1 MTVLFNEDKQ
11 EKQIELLRINEEEDL
26 AKTLAA
32 TKYNIPYIDLTK
44 VVIENDALKTVPED
58 EAREIEV
65 APFNI
70 AAKKVLI
77 AVHAPERMEVLNLKK
92 TLERKGYK
100 VIYFMA
106 SKKSLEKVWDRYQ
119 EVSQAEKLKAGSLSI
134 SGETLLKT
142 AEKIKRLD
150 DIEKEVQNISDTTS
164 THKVSKIIE
173 VIFAGA
179 IALKASDVH
188 IEPEEDHVQVRIR
201 LDGILHEVLK
211 LDQKTYNLIN
221 SRIKLVSGLK
231 LSKNQAQDGRFSIW
245 LNEYEVS
252 MRTSVIPGAYGEGI
266 VMRLLNPQS
275 IMVPMEELGIEKKLF
290 NIIEREIEKPNGL
303 IIITG
308 PTGSGKTTS
317 LYTFLQRIYSP
328 EIKILTIENP
338 IEYHLEGIT
347 QTQTDHK
354 KGYGFLEGLRSA
366 LRQDPDVIM
375 IGEIRD
381 GETAKIAVESSLT
394 GHMVFSTLHTNN
406 AAGAVPRLIDLGVN
420 PKILASALSLSIA
433 QRLVRKLCVHCK
445 QKRDVTEEEKEI
457 IKKILNNASE
467 LGKDLAS
474 YGVRVDQK
482 IELWKP
488 VGCEKCNNI
497 GYKGR
502 LGIFEAIISD
512 DSIIDIMPMNPSE
525 DEIKEIASKQGILD
539 MKEDGVVKA
548 VAGITTLEEVKK
560 AVDIYEEVKVKKEE

>member
-1 MTVLFNEDKQ
+1 MSVLFNEDKQ
-11 EKQIELLRINEEEDL
+11 QKQIDLLRMNEEEDL
-26 AKTLAA
+26 AKTLAS
-32 TKYNIPYIDLTK
+32 TKYNVPYIDLTK
-44 VVIENDALKTVPED
+44 VVIENDALKTVPEQ

-70 AAKKVLI
+70 AGKKVLI

-106 SKKSLEKVWDRYQ
+106 SKKSLEKVWERYE

-134 SGETLLKT
+134 SGDTLLKT
-142 AEKIKRLD
+142 AERIKQLE
-150 DIEKEVQNISDTTS
+150 DIEKEVKNISDTTT

-188 IEPEEDHVQVRIR
+188 IEPEEDGVQIRIR
-201 LDGILHEVLK
+201 LDGILHEVLNI
-211 LDQKTYNLIN
+211 DEKTYNLIN
-221 SRIKLVSGLK
+221 SRIKLISGLK

-266 VMRLLNPQS
+266 VMRILNPQS
-275 IMVPMEELGIEKKLF
+275 IMVPMEALGIEKKLF
-290 NIIEREIEKPNGL
+290 DIIEREISKPNGL

-338 IEYHLEGIT
+338 IEYHLDGIT

-433 QRLVRKLCVHCK
+433 QRLVRKLCPHCK
-445 QKRDVTEEEKEI
+445 QKREVTKEENEI
-457 IKKILNNASE
+457 IGKVLKTAE
-467 LGKDLAS
+467 RLGKDLAS
-474 YGVRVDQK
+474 YGVKADQK

-488 VGCEKCNNI
+488 VGCAKCNNI

-502 LGIFEAIISD
+502 IGIFEAILSD
-512 DSIIDIMPMNPSE
+512 DAIIDSMPMNPSE
-525 DEIKEIASKQGILD
+525 DEIKTIASAQGILD
-539 MKEDGVVKA
+539 MKEDGLVKA
-548 VAGITTLEEVKK
+548 VSGITTIEEVKK
-560 AVDIYEEVKVKKEE
+560 AVDIYEEVKLKE

>member
-1 MTVLFNEDKQ
+1 MSVSFDD
-11 EKQIELLRINEEEDL
+11 EKQQKQVEILRIAEEEDL
-26 AKTLAA
+26 AKTLAT

-44 VVIENDALKTVPED
+44 VVIENEALNAVDEE
-58 EAREIEV
+58 EAREFEV

-70 AAKKVLI
+70 SGKKILI
-77 AVHAPERMEVLNLKK
+77 AVHAPERLEVKNLKK
-92 TLERKGYK
+92 TLENKGYK

-106 SKKSLEKVWDRYQ
+106 SKKSLEKVWERYE
-119 EVSQAEKLKAGSLSI
+119 EVSKAEKLKAGSLSI

-142 AEKIKRLD
+142 AEKIKTLED
-150 DIEKEVQNISDTTS
+150 MEKEVKSISDTTS
-164 THKVSKIIE
+164 THKISKIIE
-173 VIFAGA
+173 IIFAGA

-188 IEPEEDHVQVRIR
+188 IEPQEGYIQVRIR
-201 LDGILHEVLK
+201 LDGILHEALRI
-211 LDQKTYNLIN
+211 DERTYSLIN
-221 SRIKLVSGLK
+221 SRLKLISGLK

-266 VMRLLNPQS
+266 VMRILNPQS

-290 NIIEREIEKPNGL
+290 KIIEKEIEKPNGL

-317 LYTFLQRIYSP
+317 LYTFLQRIYST

-375 IGEIRD
+375 VGEIRD

-406 AAGAVPRLIDLGVN
+406 AAGTIPRLIDLGVN

-433 QRLVRKLCVHCK
+433 QRLVRKLCPHCK
-445 QKRDVTEEEKEI
+445 QKREVSPEEKEI
-457 IKKILNNASE
+457 IRKVLKGAESY
-467 LGKDLAS
+467 GKDLAS
-474 YGVRVDQK
+474 YGVSADQK

-488 VGCEKCNNI
+488 VGCDKCHNI

-502 LGIFEAIISD
+502 LGIFEAILAD
-512 DSIIDIMPMNPSE
+512 DKIIDIMPNNPSE
-525 DEIKEIASKQGILD
+525 DEIKAIAKNQGILD
-539 MKEDGVVKA
+539 MKEDGLVKA
-548 VAGITTLEEVKK
+548 VAGITSIEEVKK
-560 AVDIYEEVKVKKEE
+560 AVDIYEDED

>member
-1 MTVLFNEDKQ
+1 
-11 EKQIELLRINEEEDL
+11 
-26 AKTLAA
+26 
-32 TKYNIPYIDLTK
+32 
-44 VVIENDALKTVPED
+44 
-58 EAREIEV
+58 
-65 APFNI
+65 
-70 AAKKVLI
+70 
-77 AVHAPERMEVLNLKK
+77 
-92 TLERKGYK
+92 
-100 VIYFMA
+100 
-106 SKKSLEKVWDRYQ
+106 
-119 EVSQAEKLKAGSLSI
+119 
-134 SGETLLKT
+134 
-142 AEKIKRLD
+142 
-150 DIEKEVQNISDTTS
+150 
-164 THKVSKIIE
+164 
-173 VIFAGA
+173 
-179 IALKASDVH
+179 
-188 IEPEEDHVQVRIR
+188 
-201 LDGILHEVLK
+201 
-211 LDQKTYNLIN
+211 
-221 SRIKLVSGLK
+221 
-231 LSKNQAQDGRFSIW
+231 
-245 LNEYEVS
+245 
-252 MRTSVIPGAYGEGI
+252 
-266 VMRLLNPQS
+266 
-275 IMVPMEELGIEKKLF
+275 MVPMEELCIEKKLF
-290 NIIEREIEKPNGL
+290 KIIEREIEKPNGL

-445 QKRDVTEEEKEI
+445 QKREVTKEEEEI
-457 IKKILNNASE
+457 VRKILVEAE
-467 LGKDLAS
+467 KLGKDLAS
-474 YGVRVDQK
+474 YGVKSDQK

-502 LGIFEAIISD
+502 IGIYEAILSD
-512 DSIIDIMPMNPSE
+512 DAIIDIMPMNPSE
-525 DEIKEIASKQGILD
+525 DEIKAIANKQGILD
-539 MKEDGVVKA
+539 MKEDGLVKA
-548 VAGITTLEEVKK
+548 VAGITTIEEVKK
-560 AVDIYEEVKVKKEE
+560 AVDIYEEVKVVKED

>member
-1 MTVLFNEDKQ
+1 MSPLFDDEKQ
-11 EKQIELLRINEEEDL
+11 EKQVEILRMKEEGDL
-26 AKTLAA
+26 AKTLAS
-32 TKYNIPYIDLTK
+32 TKYHVPYIDLTK
-44 VVIENDALKTVPED
+44 VVIENEALKTVEEN

-65 APFNI
+65 GPFNI
-70 AAKKVLI
+70 SGKKVLI

-92 TLERKGYK
+92 TLERKGYQ
-100 VIYFMA
+100 VIFFMA
-106 SKKSLEKVWDRYQ
+106 SKKSLEKVWERYE
-119 EVSQAEKLKAGSLSI
+119 EVSNAEKIKSGSLSI

-142 AEKIKRLD
+142 AEKIKKLD
-150 DIEKEVQNISDTTS
+150 DIEKSVQNIKDTTS

-173 VIFAGA
+173 IIFAGA

-188 IEPEEDHVQVRIR
+188 IEPQEDHVQVRIR
-201 LDGILHEVLK
+201 LDGIMHEVLK
-211 LDQKTYNLIN
+211 LDEKIYNFIN
-221 SRIKLVSGLK
+221 SRIKLISGLK

-266 VMRLLNPQS
+266 VMRILNPQS
-275 IMVPMEELGIEKKLF
+275 IMVEMEQLGIEKKLF
-290 NIIEREIEKPNGL
+290 KIIEKEISKPNGL

-338 IEYHLEGIT
+338 IEYHLQGIT
-347 QTQTDHK
+347 QTQTNHK

-394 GHMVFSTLHTNN
+394 GHLVFSTLHTNN

-445 QKRDVTEEEKEI
+445 TPRPVEKDEEEI
-457 IKKILNNASE
+457 IRKILKNADS

-474 YGVRVDQK
+474 YGVKSDQK

-488 VGCEKCNNI
+488 VGCDKCNKT

-502 LGIFEAIISD
+502 IGIFEAILSD
-512 DSIIDIMPMNPSE
+512 DNIIEIMPQNPSE
-525 DEIKEIASKQGILD
+525 DEIKAIANKQGILD
-539 MKEDGVVKA
+539 MKEDGIVKT
-548 VAGITTLEEVKK
+548 VAGITTIEEVKK
-560 AVDIYEEVKVKKEE
+560 AVDIYEDEE

>member
-1 MTVLFNEDKQ
+1 MVISFDEEEQKKRMN
-11 EKQIELLRINEEEDL
+11 ILLINEEEDL
-26 AKTLAA
+26 AKTLAE
-32 TKYNIPYIDLTK
+32 TKYHVPYIDLTK
-44 VVIENDALKTVPED
+44 VMIENDALKTVPED

-70 AAKKVLI
+70 SAKKILI
-77 AVHAPERMEVLNLKK
+77 AVHAPQRMEVLNLKK

-119 EVSQAEKLKAGSLSI
+119 EVSKAEKLKAGSLSI

-142 AEKIKRLD
+142 AEKIKKLE
-150 DIEKEVQNISDTTS
+150 DIEKEVTSISDKTA
-164 THKVSKIIE
+164 THKISKIIE
-173 VIFAGA
+173 IIFAGA

-188 IEPEEDHVQVRIR
+188 IEPHEDFVQVRIR
-201 LDGILHEVLK
+201 LDGILHEVLQI
-211 LDQKTYNLIN
+211 DHKTYNFIN
-221 SRIKLVSGLK
+221 SRIKLISGLK

-245 LNEYEVS
+245 LNEFEVS

-275 IMVPMEELGIEKKLF
+275 IMVQMEDLGIEKKLF
-290 NIIEREIEKPNGL
+290 TIIEKEISKPNGL
-303 IIITG
+303 IVITG

-375 IGEIRD
+375 VGEIRD

-406 AAGAVPRLIDLGVN
+406 AAGTVPRFIDLGVN
-420 PKILASALSLSIA
+420 PKILASALSLAIA

-445 QKRDVTEEEKEI
+445 VKREVTEEEE
-457 IKKILNNASE
+457 KIVRTILKNADS

-474 YGVRVDQK
+474 YGVKSDQK

-488 VGCEKCNNI
+488 VGCAKCNNI

-502 LGIFEAIISD
+502 IGIYEAILSD
-512 DSIIDIMPMNPSE
+512 DSIIEIMPMNPSE
-525 DEIKEIASKQGILD
+525 DEIKAVASKQGILD
-539 MKEDGVVKA
+539 MKEDGLVKA
-548 VAGITTLEEVKK
+548 VAGITTIEEVKK
-560 AVDIYEEVKVKKEE
+560 AVDIYEDVKD

>member
-1 MTVLFNEDKQ
+1 MSPSFNEEKEQKQ
-11 EKQIELLRINEEEDL
+11 LEILRLAEEEDL
-26 AKTLAA
+26 AKTLAS

-44 VVIENDALKTVPED
+44 VVIENEALKAVSEN
-58 EAREIEV
+58 EAREFEV

-70 AAKKVLI
+70 SAKKLLI
-77 AVHAPERMEVLNLKK
+77 AVRAPQRMEVLNLKK
-92 TLERKGYK
+92 TLENKGYK
-100 VIYFMA
+100 VILFMA
-106 SKKSLEKVWDRYQ
+106 SKKSLEKVWERYQ
-119 EVSQAEKLKAGSLSI
+119 EISQAEKIKAGSLSI

-142 AEKIKRLD
+142 AEKIKSLK
-150 DIEKEVQNISDTTS
+150 DIEKEVENINDATS
-164 THKVSKIIE
+164 THKISKIIE
-173 VIFAGA
+173 IIFAGA

-188 IEPEEDHVQVRIR
+188 IEPQEGYVDVRIR
-201 LDGILHEVLK
+201 LDGILHEALK
-211 LDQKTYNLIN
+211 IDERTYNLIN
-221 SRIKLVSGLK
+221 SRIKLISGLK

-245 LNEYEVS
+245 LNDYEIS
-252 MRTSVIPGAYGEGI
+252 IRTSVIPGAYGEGI
-266 VMRLLNPQS
+266 VMRILNPQS

-290 NIIEREIEKPNGL
+290 KIIEREIEKPNGL

-317 LYTFLQRIYSP
+317 LYTFLQRIYST

-375 IGEIRD
+375 VGEIRD

-406 AAGAVPRLIDLGVN
+406 AAGTIPRLIDLGVN

-433 QRLVRKLCVHCK
+433 QRLVRKLCQNCK
-445 QKRDVTEEEKEI
+445 KERVVTGEEEQ
-457 IKKILNNASE
+457 ILKTILKNAHD

-474 YGVRVDQK
+474 YGVDPNQK
-482 IELWKP
+482 IKLYEP
-488 VGCEKCNNI
+488 VGCEKCNGI

-502 LGIFEAIISD
+502 IGIFEAILAD
-512 DSIIDIMPMNPSE
+512 EKIIDIMPQNPSE
-525 DEIKEIASKQGILD
+525 DEIRDIAKRQGILD
-539 MKEDGVVKA
+539 MKEDGIVKA
-548 VAGITTLEEVKK
+548 VAGITSLEEVKK
-560 AVDIYEEVKVKKEE
+560 SVDIYEDVEK

>member
-1 MTVLFNEDKQ
+1 MSPSFNEEKEQKQ
-11 EKQIELLRINEEEDL
+11 LEILRLAEEEDL
-26 AKTLAA
+26 AKTLAS
-32 TKYNIPYIDLTK
+32 TKYGVPYIDLTK
-44 VVIENDALKTVPED
+44 VVIENEALKAVSEN
-58 EAREIEV
+58 EAREFEV

-70 AAKKVLI
+70 SGKKLLI
-77 AVHAPERMEVLNLKK
+77 AVRAPERMEVLNLKK
-92 TLERKGYK
+92 TLENKGYK
-100 VIYFMA
+100 VIFFMA
-106 SKKSLEKVWDRYQ
+106 SKKSLEKVWERYQ
-119 EVSQAEKLKAGSLSI
+119 EISQAEKIKAGSLSI

-142 AEKIKRLD
+142 AEKIKSLK
-150 DIEKEVQNISDTTS
+150 DIEKEVQNINDTTS
-164 THKVSKIIE
+164 THKISKIIE
-173 VIFAGA
+173 IIFAGA

-188 IEPEEDHVQVRIR
+188 IEPQEGYVDVRIR
-201 LDGILHEVLK
+201 LDGILHEALK
-211 LDQKTYNLIN
+211 IDEKTYNLIN
-221 SRIKLVSGLK
+221 SRIKLISGLK

-290 NIIEREIEKPNGL
+290 KIIEREIEKPNGL

-317 LYTFLQRIYSP
+317 LYTFLQRIYST

-375 IGEIRD
+375 VGEIRD

-406 AAGAVPRLIDLGVN
+406 AAGTIPRLIDLGVN

-433 QRLVRKLCVHCK
+433 QRLVRKLCNHCK
-445 QKRDVTEEEKEI
+445 KERVVSTEENDI
-457 IKKILNNASE
+457 ITKVLKNAHD

-474 YGVRVDQK
+474 YGVDVNQK
-482 IELWKP
+482 IKLWEP
-488 VGCEKCNNI
+488 VGCEKCNGI

-502 LGIFEAIISD
+502 IGIFEAILAD
-512 DSIIDIMPMNPSE
+512 EKIIEIMPQNPSE
-525 DEIKEIASKQGILD
+525 DEIKDIAKRQGILD
-539 MKEDGVVKA
+539 MKEDGIVKA
-548 VAGITTLEEVKK
+548 VAGITSLEEVKK
-560 AVDIYEEVKVKKEE
+560 AVDIYEDIE

>member
-1 MTVLFNEDKQ
+1 MSVSFDEVKQ
-11 EKQIELLRINEEEDL
+11 KKQIEILRIQEEEDL

-32 TKYNIPYIDLTK
+32 TKYHVPYIDLTK
-44 VVIENDALKTVPED
+44 VVIENEALKAVEER

-65 APFNI
+65 GPFNI
-70 AAKKVLI
+70 SGKKVLI
-77 AVHAPERMEVLNLKK
+77 AVRAPERMEVLNLRK
-92 TLERKGYK
+92 TLERKGYQ
-100 VIYFMA
+100 VIFFMA
-106 SKKSLEKVWDRYQ
+106 SKKSLEKVWERYE
-119 EVSQAEKLKAGSLSI
+119 EVSNAEKLKAGSLSI

-142 AEKIKRLD
+142 AEKIKNLD
-150 DIEKEVQNISDTTS
+150 DIEKSVQNISDTTS
-164 THKVSKIIE
+164 THKISKIIE
-173 VIFAGA
+173 IIFAGA

-188 IEPEEDHVQVRIR
+188 IEPQDGYVQVRIR

-211 LDQKTYNLIN
+211 LENKIYNLIN
-221 SRIKLVSGLK
+221 SRIKLISGLK

-266 VMRLLNPQS
+266 VMRILNPQS
-275 IMVPMEELGIEKKLF
+275 IMVEMEELGIEKKLF
-290 NIIEREIEKPNGL
+290 KIIEREISKPNGL

-347 QTQTDHK
+347 QTQTNHK
-354 KGYGFLEGLRSA
+354 NGYGFLEGLRSA

-394 GHMVFSTLHTNN
+394 GHLVFSTLHTNN

-445 QKRDVTEEEKEI
+445 QKREVTKEEEEI
-457 IKKILNNASE
+457 VRTVLKGAAT
-467 LGKDLAS
+467 LGKDLAAYKVS
-474 YGVRVDQK
+474 ADQK

-488 VGCEKCNNI
+488 VGCDKCNKT

-502 LGIFEAIISD
+502 IGIFEAILSD
-512 DSIIDIMPMNPSE
+512 DNIIEVMPQNPSE
-525 DEIKEIASKQGILD
+525 DEIKEIANKQGILD
-539 MKEDGVVKA
+539 MKEDGLIKA
-548 VAGITTLEEVKK
+548 VTGITSIEEVKK
-560 AVDIYEEVKVKKEE
+560 AVDIYEDVKEVE

>member
-1 MTVLFNEDKQ
+1 MVISFDEEEQKKRMN
-11 EKQIELLRINEEEDL
+11 ILLINEEEDL
-26 AKTLAA
+26 AKTLAE
-32 TKYNIPYIDLTK
+32 TKYHVPYIDLTK
-44 VVIENDALKTVPED
+44 VMIENDALKTVPED

-70 AAKKVLI
+70 SAKKILI
-77 AVHAPERMEVLNLKK
+77 AVHAPQRMEVLNLKK

-119 EVSQAEKLKAGSLSI
+119 EVSKAEKLKAGSLSI

-142 AEKIKRLD
+142 AEKIKKLE
-150 DIEKEVQNISDTTS
+150 DIEKEVTSISDKTA
-164 THKVSKIIE
+164 THKISKIIE
-173 VIFAGA
+173 IIFAGA

-188 IEPEEDHVQVRIR
+188 IEPHEDFVQVRIR
-201 LDGILHEVLK
+201 LDGILHEVLQI
-211 LDQKTYNLIN
+211 DHKTYNFIN
-221 SRIKLVSGLK
+221 SRIKLISGLK

-245 LNEYEVS
+245 LNEFEVS

-275 IMVPMEELGIEKKLF
+275 ITVQMEDLGIEKKLF
-290 NIIEREIEKPNGL
+290 TIIEKEISKPNGL
-303 IIITG
+303 IVITG

-375 IGEIRD
+375 VGEIRD

-406 AAGAVPRLIDLGVN
+406 AAGTVPRFIDLGVN
-420 PKILASALSLSIA
+420 PKILASALSLAIA

-445 QKRDVTEEEKEI
+445 VKREVTEEEE
-457 IKKILNNASE
+457 KIVRTILKNADS

-474 YGVRVDQK
+474 YGVKSDQK

-488 VGCEKCNNI
+488 VGCAKCNNI

-502 LGIFEAIISD
+502 IGIYEAILSD
-512 DSIIDIMPMNPSE
+512 DSIIEIMPMNPSE
-525 DEIKEIASKQGILD
+525 DEIKAVASKQGILD
-539 MKEDGVVKA
+539 MKEDGLVKA
-548 VAGITTLEEVKK
+548 VAGITTIEEVKK
-560 AVDIYEEVKVKKEE
+560 AVDIYEDVKD

>member
-1 MTVLFNEDKQ
+1 MVISFDEEEQKKRMN
-11 EKQIELLRINEEEDL
+11 ILLINEEEDL
-26 AKTLAA
+26 AKTLAE
-32 TKYNIPYIDLTK
+32 TKYHVPYIDLTK
-44 VVIENDALKTVPED
+44 VMIENDALKTVPED

-70 AAKKVLI
+70 SAKKVLI
-77 AVHAPERMEVLNLKK
+77 AVHAPQRMEVLNLRK

-119 EVSQAEKLKAGSLSI
+119 EVSKAEKLKAGSLSI

-142 AEKIKRLD
+142 AEKIKKLE
-150 DIEKEVQNISDTTS
+150 DIEKEVTSISDKTA
-164 THKVSKIIE
+164 THKISKIIE
-173 VIFAGA
+173 IIFAGA

-188 IEPEEDHVQVRIR
+188 IEPHEDFVQVRIR
-201 LDGILHEVLK
+201 LDGILHEVLQI
-211 LDQKTYNLIN
+211 DHKTYNFIN
-221 SRIKLVSGLK
+221 SRIKLISGLK

-245 LNEYEVS
+245 LNEFEVS

-275 IMVPMEELGIEKKLF
+275 IMVQMEDLGIEKKLF
-290 NIIEREIEKPNGL
+290 TIIEKEISKPNGL
-303 IIITG
+303 IVITG

-375 IGEIRD
+375 VGEIRD

-406 AAGAVPRLIDLGVN
+406 AAGTVPRFIDLGVN
-420 PKILASALSLSIA
+420 PKILASALSLAIA

-445 QKRDVTEEEKEI
+445 IKREVTEEEE
-457 IKKILNNASE
+457 KIVRTILKNADS

-474 YGVRVDQK
+474 YGVKSDQK

-488 VGCEKCNNI
+488 VGCAKCNNI

-502 LGIFEAIISD
+502 IGIYEAILSD
-512 DSIIDIMPMNPSE
+512 DSIIEIMPMNPSE
-525 DEIKEIASKQGILD
+525 DEIKAVASKQGILD
-539 MKEDGVVKA
+539 MKEDGLVKA
-548 VAGITTLEEVKK
+548 VAGITTIEEVKK
-560 AVDIYEEVKVKKEE
+560 AVDIYEDVKD

>member
-1 MTVLFNEDKQ
+1 MSPSFNEEKEQKQ
-11 EKQIELLRINEEEDL
+11 LEILRLAEEEDL
-26 AKTLAA
+26 AKTLAS
-32 TKYNIPYIDLTK
+32 TKYGVPYIDLTK
-44 VVIENDALKTVPED
+44 VVIENEALKAVSEN
-58 EAREIEV
+58 EAREFEV

-70 AAKKVLI
+70 SGKKLLI
-77 AVHAPERMEVLNLKK
+77 AVRAPERMEVLNLKK
-92 TLERKGYK
+92 TLENKGYK
-100 VIYFMA
+100 VIFFMA
-106 SKKSLEKVWDRYQ
+106 SKKSLEKVWERYQ
-119 EVSQAEKLKAGSLSI
+119 EISQAEKIKAGSLSI

-142 AEKIKRLD
+142 AEKIKSLK
-150 DIEKEVQNISDTTS
+150 DIEKEVQNINDTTS
-164 THKVSKIIE
+164 THKISKIIE
-173 VIFAGA
+173 IIFAGA

-188 IEPEEDHVQVRIR
+188 IEPQEGYVDVRIR
-201 LDGILHEVLK
+201 LDGILHEALK
-211 LDQKTYNLIN
+211 IDEKTYNLIN
-221 SRIKLVSGLK
+221 SRIKLISGLK

-290 NIIEREIEKPNGL
+290 KIIEREIGKPNGL

-317 LYTFLQRIYSP
+317 LYTFLQRIYST

-375 IGEIRD
+375 VGEIRD

-406 AAGAVPRLIDLGVN
+406 AAGTIPRLIDLGVN

-433 QRLVRKLCVHCK
+433 QRLVRKLCNHCK
-445 QKRDVTEEEKEI
+445 KERVVSAEENDI
-457 IKKILNNASE
+457 ITKVLKNAHD

-474 YGVRVDQK
+474 YGVDVNQK
-482 IELWKP
+482 IKLWEA
-488 VGCEKCNNI
+488 VGCEKCNGI

-502 LGIFEAIISD
+502 IGIFEAILAD
-512 DSIIDIMPMNPSE
+512 EKIIEIMPQNPSE
-525 DEIKEIASKQGILD
+525 DEIKDIAKRQGILD
-539 MKEDGVVKA
+539 MKEDGIVKA
-548 VAGITTLEEVKK
+548 VAGITSLEEVKK
-560 AVDIYEEVKVKKEE
+560 SVDIYEDVE